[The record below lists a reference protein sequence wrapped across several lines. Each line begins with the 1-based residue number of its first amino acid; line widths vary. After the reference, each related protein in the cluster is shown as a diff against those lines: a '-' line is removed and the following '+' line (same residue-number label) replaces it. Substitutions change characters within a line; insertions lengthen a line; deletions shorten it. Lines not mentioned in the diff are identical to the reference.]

1 MTRKLLTALIIILS
15 INSYGQS
22 SLNLGSDV
30 WPPFTNEGSERSI
43 AFDIVKEGLARNSVG
58 MQAKLLEFKE
68 VLSGIAEGSFDG
80 SAALWKTEEREE
92 IMIFSEPYLENRLIL
107 VGLKGTEVNYQSIE
121 ELNNQRLGVVA
132 NYAYEADL
140 LNADNVQLVYGK
152 SDQDNLEK
160 LFDNKID
167 FMLVDE
173 LLIQYLLKYQYNDV
187 QTYLNIAEQ
196 AFQTQK
202 LYLALRK
209 DVPNAQSI
217 IDGFNTSIKEMMLDG
232 TYNRILD
239 LDILQLDVNG
249 DGVVELIFN
258 GKNLSEDASE
268 KSYSIFYYDRSD
280 KKRTQY
286 YMNGKSY
293 TSINL
298 MKKNIGEVESIRAD
312 NASYDSGLKIKF

>member
-1 MTRKLLTALIIILS
+1 MTRKLLTALIIILG

-58 MQAKLLEFKE
+58 MQAQLLGFKE
-68 VLSGIAEGSFDG
+68 VLSGIEEGNFDG

-121 ELNNQRLGVVA
+121 ELKNQRLGVVA

-312 NASYDSGLKIKF
+312 NANYDSGLKIKF

>member
-1 MTRKLLTALIIILS
+1 MKRTLLS
-15 INSYGQS
+15 ILVIALSLSNYAQS

-30 WPPFTNEGSERSI
+30 WPPFTNKGSKRSI
-43 AFDIVKEGLARNSVG
+43 AFDIVTEGLSRNSIS
-58 MQAKLLEFKE
+58 MEPQLLEFKE
-68 VLSGIAEGSFDG
+68 VLSGIEAGNFDG

-107 VGLKGTEVNYQSIE
+107 VGLKGTEVNYQNVE

-187 QTYLNIAEQ
+187 QTYLNIADQ

-202 LYLALRK
+202 LYFALRK

-239 LDILQLDVNG
+239 LDILQIDVNG
-249 DGVVELIFN
+249 DGIVELIFN
-258 GKNLSEDASE
+258 GKNLSEDATE